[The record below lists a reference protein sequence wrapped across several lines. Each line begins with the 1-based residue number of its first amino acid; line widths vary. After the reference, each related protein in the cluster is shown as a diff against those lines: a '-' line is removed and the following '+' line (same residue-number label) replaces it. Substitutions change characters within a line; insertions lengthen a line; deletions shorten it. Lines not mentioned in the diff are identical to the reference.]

1 MNNLNVY
8 SSIILKI
15 EEIIFHPEDDTGNIA
30 FPQPKKTTAPNPV
43 YSPGMPQNLGFLI
56 LDFVI
61 QYDK

>member
-43 YSPGMPQNLGFLI
+43 YSPGMP
-56 LDFVI
+56 
-61 QYDK
+61 